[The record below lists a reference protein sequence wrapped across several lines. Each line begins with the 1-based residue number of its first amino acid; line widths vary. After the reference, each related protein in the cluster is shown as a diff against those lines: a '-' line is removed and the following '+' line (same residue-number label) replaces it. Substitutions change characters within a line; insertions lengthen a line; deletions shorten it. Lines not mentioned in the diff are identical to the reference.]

1 MNLGKIFEA
10 DWKSSIVKDEMY
22 YLRLKDSPS
31 SFGQD
36 SGKVRFTAKN
46 PYDALVFYKNRLFP
60 MELKFTQS
68 TSFSIQR
75 DKKEKPKMIKFSQ
88 IEGLTEANKYKY
100 VYAGLLLNFG
110 DKKTNENDLYWI
122 SIVDFNRFLKDTD
135 KKSINKKDVIEYN
148 GIKCQSRILKV
159 RHRYSTKELLD
170 IIVKQKE
177 DEYAKTNV

>member
-1 MNLGKIFEA
+1 MNLGKTFEA
-10 DWKSSIVKDEMY
+10 DWKLSIDSNEMY

-36 SGKVRFTAKN
+36 SDKVRFTAKN
-46 PYDALVFYKNRLFP
+46 PYDALAFYKNCLFP

-88 IEGLTEANKYKY
+88 IEGLTEANKYDNI
-100 VYAGLLLNFG
+100 YAGLLLNFG
-110 DKKTNENDLYWI
+110 NRKTNENELYWI
-122 SIVDFNRFLKDTD
+122 SIEDFNRFLNDTD

-148 GIKCQSRILKV
+148 GIKCQSRLLKV
-159 RHRYSTKELLD
+159 RHRYEAKELFD
-170 IIVKQKE
+170 IIIEQKE
-177 DEYAKTNV
+177 V